1 MIAVCGFCLICT
13 VILVLLRK
21 GNPEFAV
28 PVSLLAGA
36 AVLLFI
42 IGSSVGIFNMISE
55 FSQNAGM
62 DEAHIKLIFKALGIC
77 YITRLACDVCK
88 DSGETALASKVDLAG
103 RITIAALSLPL
114 ITALLQTVTTLLM

>member
-1 MIAVCGFCLICT
+1 MLEYGWYRRL
-13 VILVLLRK
+13 
-21 GNPEFAV
+21 
-28 PVSLLAGA
+28 LLAGA

-42 IGSSVGIFNMISE
+42 IGNSVGIFNMISE

>member
-1 MIAVCGFCLICT
+1 MIAACGFCLICT

-103 RITIAALSLPL
+103 LSLPL
-114 ITALLQTVTTLLM
+114 ITTLLQTVTTLLM